1 MPRGAFAG
9 RTALGACLRYTIKGM
24 NIHAMRAVCV
34 GGHMRVLAIIPAYN
48 EEVCLAG
55 TVSGLVRTCP
65 DIDYLVVNDGSRD
78 NTDAICVEGG
88 FPHVTLP
95 INTGLASGFQTGM
108 KYALR
113 HGYDAAVQN
122 DADGQH
128 LPETLPVM
136 IEAMERERADIVIGS
151 RALAGESEPEG
162 LRGVGSRFIAGI
174 MRLTTG
180 TRITDPTSGLRL
192 YSLRAIEVFAK
203 AFDLAP
209 EPDAVALL
217 ARKGYK
223 VVEVPARMQERQ
235 GGVSYLNA
243 GNAIRYMARTSVSI
257 LLFQWFR

>member
-1 MPRGAFAG
+1 M
-9 RTALGACLRYTIKGM
+9 K
-24 NIHAMRAVCV
+24 
-34 GGHMRVLAIIPAYN
+34 VLAIIPAYN
-48 EEVCLAG
+48 EEACLAD
-55 TVSGLVRTCP
+55 TVAGFVRACP
-65 DIDYLVVNDGSRD
+65 AIDYLVVNDGSRD
-78 NTDAICVEGG
+78 RTDAICVAEG

-113 HGYDAAVQN
+113 HGYDAAVQF

-136 IEAMERERADIVIGS
+136 IDAMEREHADIVIGS
-151 RALAGESEPEG
+151 RALAGEGEPEG

-174 MRLTTG
+174 MRITTG
-180 TRITDPTSGLRL
+180 ARVTDPTSGLRL
-192 YSLRAIEVFAK
+192 YSKRAVETFAK
-203 AFDLAP
+203 GFDLAP

-223 VVEVPARMQERQ
+223 VVEVPARMRERQ
-235 GGVSYLNA
+235 GGVSYLNM